1 MSWFNLIKLFDPVRG
16 AIKLWSMK
24 KYPFD
29 RRKRKSLKMSN
40 SLVIARD
47 FAKSCSNLAV
57 TRPSSP
63 TMARSDSSGINKQ
76 ESHQA
81 SHCYWY
87 WRAFRKISTNTSLIL
102 WNMLWTSTTR
112 KFGAGFACYQRTCR
126 VDWKVKS
133 PWTALVGLAPIPSV
147 ITYQVSFKQYTAPNL
162 ISTTELQEPTE
173 CSTVED
179 NCINAIVAKG
189 FLWKPWYNVELAENA
204 NKSQPNT

>member
-1 MSWFNLIKLFDPVRG
+1 MVKASHDHTNDILTSLKVEENKLELEIVSWFNLIKLFDPVRG

-81 SHCYWY
+81 SHCY
-87 WRAFRKISTNTSLIL
+87 
-102 WNMLWTSTTR
+102 
-112 KFGAGFACYQRTCR
+112 
-126 VDWKVKS
+126 
-133 PWTALVGLAPIPSV
+133 
-147 ITYQVSFKQYTAPNL
+147 
-162 ISTTELQEPTE
+162 
-173 CSTVED
+173 
-179 NCINAIVAKG
+179 
-189 FLWKPWYNVELAENA
+189 
-204 NKSQPNT
+204 